1 MITLSEEN
9 YLKAILSL
17 SLLSLEK
24 VSTNSIASEIGTTA
38 ASVSDMLKKL
48 LEKKLINYEKYK
60 GVSLTNK
67 GRVLAT
73 TIIRKHRL
81 WETFLVDCLNFDW
94 SEVHIVAEQL
104 EHIQSEKL
112 IDKLD
117 KFLEYPEFDPHG
129 EPIPT
134 REGIIPNSNTVP
146 LNKLNTFT
154 KGLVMGVT
162 LDEKKFLDYLTKLNI
177 SIGTKIT
184 IEEKI
189 DFDNSLNIKIND
201 TFHHVSSNVAKHLL
215 IKIIK

>member
-67 GRVLAT
+67 GRILAT

-112 IDKLD
+112 IYKLD

>member
-112 IDKLD
+112 IYKLD

>member
-9 YLKAILSL
+9 YLKAILTL

-24 VSTNSIASEIGTTA
+24 VSTNLIASEIGTTA

-67 GRVLAT
+67 GRILAT

-117 KFLEYPEFDPHG
+117 KFLEHPEFDPHG

-146 LNKLNTFT
+146 LNKLNTLT

-177 SIGTKIT
+177 SIGTKII

-189 DFDNSLNIKIND
+189 DFDNSLNIKINNS
-201 TFHHVSSNVAKHLL
+201 FHHISSNVAKHLL

>member
-9 YLKAILSL
+9 YLKAILTL

-112 IDKLD
+112 IYKLD

-146 LNKLNTFT
+146 LYKLNTFT

>member
-94 SEVHIVAEQL
+94 S
-104 EHIQSEKL
+104 
-112 IDKLD
+112 
-117 KFLEYPEFDPHG
+117 
-129 EPIPT
+129 
-134 REGIIPNSNTVP
+134 
-146 LNKLNTFT
+146 
-154 KGLVMGVT
+154 
-162 LDEKKFLDYLTKLNI
+162 
-177 SIGTKIT
+177 
-184 IEEKI
+184 
-189 DFDNSLNIKIND
+189 
-201 TFHHVSSNVAKHLL
+201 
-215 IKIIK
+215 

>member
-9 YLKAILSL
+9 YLKAILTL

-67 GRVLAT
+67 GKELAT

-146 LNKLNTFT
+146 LNKLNTLT

-177 SIGTKIT
+177 RIGTKII

>member
-9 YLKAILSL
+9 YLKAILTL

-67 GRVLAT
+67 GKELAT

-146 LNKLNTFT
+146 LNKLNTLT

-177 SIGTKIT
+177 RIGTKII

-201 TFHHVSSNVAKHLL
+201 SFHHVSSNVAKHLL

>member
-1 MITLSEEN
+1 
-9 YLKAILSL
+9 
-17 SLLSLEK
+17 
-24 VSTNSIASEIGTTA
+24 
-38 ASVSDMLKKL
+38 MLKKL

-134 REGIIPNSNTVP
+134 KEGIIPNSNTVP

-162 LDEKKFLDYLTKLNI
+162 LDEKKFLHYLTKLNI

-184 IEEKI
+184 IQEKI

-201 TFHHVSSNVAKHLL
+201 SFHHVSSNVAKHLL

>member
-9 YLKAILSL
+9 YLKAILTL

-112 IDKLD
+112 IYKLD